1 MLLLDYAHGNWMQ
14 QNQAWSKRHISI
26 FKGVAHHI
34 FQSIEK
40 ILNWKPIPIHFQ
52 QCERSE
58 LRLQFTGEK
67 CKNGQFLRV
76 FEDLKMWSNSITRQV
91 DFKKT
96 KRWWKTPKSDILMWH
111 FGQFSNNLRQV
122 KSNRT
127 KNGRK
132 CQRNFWVFAPQK
144 LFNLWGRLLHLK
156 WNWFLSLAQEFMVC
170 HLLWICARAPASDER
185 SLEKVV
191 PWRRFR
197 KLVAQWA
204 LLMSGWFPHQSRR
217 HLNALMDD
225 AMNFRNFSPTPLL
238 LALCLG
244 GMAAVT
250 RTKLF
255 YKSPWLKAFIRCNHT

>member
-1 MLLLDYAHGNWMQ
+1 
-14 QNQAWSKRHISI
+14 
-26 FKGVAHHI
+26 
-34 FQSIEK
+34 
-40 ILNWKPIPIHFQ
+40 
-52 QCERSE
+52 
-58 LRLQFTGEK
+58 
-67 CKNGQFLRV
+67 
-76 FEDLKMWSNSITRQV
+76 MWSNSITRQV

-96 KRWWKTPKSDILMWH
+96 KKLVKNAKIKHSNETFWAIFKQSETGQIQTDKKWEKMPKKFLG
-111 FGQFSNNLRQV
+111 F
-122 KSNRT
+122 
-127 KNGRK
+127 
-132 CQRNFWVFAPQK
+132 FAPQK
-144 LFNLWGRLLHLK
+144 LFNLWGRLLNLK

>member
-132 CQRNFWVFAPQK
+132 CQRNFWVFLLHK
-144 LFNLWGRLLHLK
+144 SCLIYEVDFCIWNGTDFCHWHKNLWFAIYFEYARERQLATSVVWK
-156 WNWFLSLAQEFMVC
+156 KLSPEEDLESWW
-170 HLLWICARAPASDER
+170 HNER
-185 SLEKVV
+185 
-191 PWRRFR
+191 
-197 KLVAQWA
+197 
-204 LLMSGWFPHQSRR
+204 
-217 HLNALMDD
+217 
-225 AMNFRNFSPTPLL
+225 
-238 LALCLG
+238 
-244 GMAAVT
+244 
-250 RTKLF
+250 
-255 YKSPWLKAFIRCNHT
+255 Y

>member
-58 LRLQFTGEK
+58 LRLQVKNAKMVNFCEFLKIWK
-67 CKNGQFLRV
+67 CGRTVLPDRSI
-76 FEDLKMWSNSITRQV
+76 LKRQ
-91 DFKKT
+91 KS
-96 KRWWKTPKSDILMWH
+96 WWKTPKSNILMRH

-132 CQRNFWVFAPQK
+132 CQRNFWVFLLHK
-144 LFNLWGRLLHLK
+144 SCLIYEVDFCIWNGTDFCHWHKNLW
-156 WNWFLSLAQEFMVC
+156 FAIYFEY
-170 HLLWICARAPASDER
+170 ARASAS
-185 SLEKVV
+185 
-191 PWRRFR
+191 
-197 KLVAQWA
+197 
-204 LLMSGWFPHQSRR
+204 
-217 HLNALMDD
+217 
-225 AMNFRNFSPTPLL
+225 
-238 LALCLG
+238 
-244 GMAAVT
+244 
-250 RTKLF
+250 
-255 YKSPWLKAFIRCNHT
+255 